1 MNIRQFFH
9 IVELRTKI
17 VSISAFIIA
26 FTFAYKSKGSID
38 YTLFWLT
45 LIPVLCIDMGTTAF
59 NNFFGWLSGTDKKE
73 TNKEKDKVIITEN
86 VAPLSAFI
94 VGILLW
100 IIALLFS
107 IILIAK
113 TSIII
118 LPIGIACVLFAF
130 LYSAGPLPIAST
142 PVGELFAGF
151 FLGFLL
157 VNLSYFCLGG
167 TITNT
172 TWLLGLPSYFS
183 TAAILSVNNLCDIEG
198 DRNSGRKTFPILFG
212 LKAGK
217 IYLFLEIICTY
228 IAMILLKIF
237 AITSTSIIVLL
248 PGLILSILL
257 FLTMNRK
264 GFSHSTKS
272 KNMKTILLIHT
283 INSITVIML
292 AIL

>member
-17 VSISAFIIA
+17 VSISAFFIA
-26 FTFAYKSKGSID
+26 FVFALKSKGTID

-86 VAPLSAFI
+86 VAPLSVFI
-94 VGILLW
+94 VGIILW
-100 IIALLFS
+100 IVALVFS
-107 IILIAK
+107 IVLIIK
-113 TSIII
+113 TSLII
-118 LPIGIACVLFAF
+118 LPIGIVCVIFAF

-167 TITNT
+167 IFTNT

-183 TAAILSVNNLCDIEG
+183 TAAILSVNNLCDLEG

-217 IYLFLEIICTY
+217 IYLLLEIICTY
-228 IAMILLKIF
+228 LAMILLVIYKLSSRHLLF
-237 AITSTSIIVLL
+237 LL
-248 PGLILSILL
+248 PGFCISMLL
-257 FLTMNRK
+257 LHKMNK
-264 GFSHSTKS
+264 NNFSHSTKS
-272 KNMKTILLIHT
+272 KNMKLILLIHAV
-283 INSITVIML
+283 NSISVILL
-292 AIL
+292 AL